1 MSDTSIT
8 VIYHGTSLTILYI
21 RFPQLIKLTH
31 NIAEILLKVVLKTI
45 TLPYP
50 GAPGFTPSFFFGGS
64 VLLIFLFSVLCFL
77 FIFIKCHVRDMLLV
91 SLNCTLLFVI

>member
-1 MSDTSIT
+1 MSDGSIT
-8 VIYHGTSLTILYI
+8 VIYHGMFLTIVH
-21 RFPQLIKLTH
+21 PVSSTNKTDCH

-50 GAPGFTPSFFFGGS
+50 GAPGFIPSCFFGGS

-77 FIFIKCHVRDMLLV
+77 FIFILCHVCDMLFV
-91 SLNCTLLFVI
+91 SLNCTLIIRH